1 MIRRP
6 PISTRTDTLF
16 PYTTLFRSVVIFEG
30 AAEPSKD
37 LDRILD
43 GRLVHVDLL
52 EPAQQGAVL
61 FELVAEFLVRR
72 RTNAS
77 DRPTREGRLQQVR
90 CVHCAPAGRASA
102 DHGMD
107 FVNAQNRLWHFF
119 HFISHHLQTLL

>member
-1 MIRRP
+1 M
-6 PISTRTDTLF
+6 
-16 PYTTLFRSVVIFEG
+16 FEG
-30 AAEPSKD
+30 AAEPSND

-61 FELVAEFLVRR
+61 FEMVAEFLVRR

-90 CVHCAPAGRASA
+90 CVHCAAAGRASA
-102 DHGMD
+102 DDGMD
-107 FVNAQNRLWHFF
+107 FVNEQKDRKSTRLNS
-119 HFISHHLQTLL
+119 SH